1 MLLIITINE
10 RSKVL
15 DTFVINKSFGQLLNI
30 SLEKFM
36 FIKTFDSKFSDQ
48 NSNLQNKYHFSYSLK
63 YNI

>member
-48 NSNLQNKYHFSYSLK
+48 NSNPQNKYHFSYSLK